1 MLVISSSM
9 PGEGKSFTA
18 INLASA
24 YSLAGKKTLL
34 VGLDLR
40 KPTLSANFEFEDN
53 GLGISSYLIGKK
65 KLEEV
70 IHKTE
75 YDNLYVLPSGPIP
88 PNPGEL
94 ASSAK
99 TLEMFEIL
107 KTKFDYLIVDSA
119 PVGVVSDIYPV
130 AKMADTV
137 LILVRHNFTKKN
149 VLSAALHE
157 MQLHDLQSIGLLM
170 NDIKSKGGSYRYAY
184 KYKYGYSST
193 KI

>member
-1 MLVISSSM
+1 M

-40 KPTLSANFEFEDN
+40 KPTISNNFEFNDDE
-53 GLGISSYLIGKK
+53 LGVSSYLIGKK
-65 KLEEV
+65 KLDQV

-75 YDNLYVLPSGPIP
+75 YDNLFVLPAGPVP

-99 TLEMFEIL
+99 ALEMFKIL
-107 KTKFDYLIVDSA
+107 KTKFDYIIVDSA
-119 PVGVVSDIYPV
+119 PIGVVSDIYPV
-130 AKMADTV
+130 AKIADAV
-137 LILVRHNFTKKN
+137 LIIVRHNHTKKN
-149 VLSAALHE
+149 VLSAALRE

-170 NDIKSKGGSYRYAY
+170 NDIRAKGGSYRYAY
-184 KYKYGYSST
+184 KYKYGYSEA
-193 KI
+193 KV